1 MSDNSLHNKGVVIT
15 GGVGFGK
22 TAILEQLIEQSFFET
37 GNCGLVNAAA
47 GMLSMSARDMW

>member
-1 MSDNSLHNKGVVIT
+1 MSDNPQHNKGVIIT

-22 TAILEQLIEQSFFET
+22 TAVLEQLIEQSFFET

-47 GMLSMSARDMW
+47 GNYCKT